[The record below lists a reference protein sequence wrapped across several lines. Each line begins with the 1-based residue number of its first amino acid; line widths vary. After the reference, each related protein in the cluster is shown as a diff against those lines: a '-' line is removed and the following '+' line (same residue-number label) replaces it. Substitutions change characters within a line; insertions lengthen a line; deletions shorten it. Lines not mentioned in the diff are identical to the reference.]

1 MDQRACQITISCA
14 PVVDVCWSPPRSFG
28 ASPLPPTTDAS
39 QPIAP
44 ENERSEPSGFA
55 SFLAP
60 WTTHDDFGL
69 GPDVTEVLKSACH
82 MPSVRSNSSGKHSCG
97 LRYLEL
103 FLWLEDA
110 SCPHYLM
117 EIFIQ
122 RNIHDF
128 AGISA
133 YFPLIYRATVP
144 LTQAPGPP

>member
-1 MDQRACQITISCA
+1 MF
-14 PVVDVCWSPPRSFG
+14 WSPLRSFG

-39 QPIAP
+39 QPIAA

-60 WTTHDDFGL
+60 WTTHHRPRCTILDFCR
-69 GPDVTEVLKSACH
+69 PDLTEVVKSAGH

-110 SCPHYLM
+110 SCPHYTSWRFLY
-117 EIFIQ
+117 ICIIC
-122 RNIHDF
+122 IHDF
-128 AGISA
+128 AGRSA
-133 YFPLIYRATVP
+133 YFPLITGLNFIRT
-144 LTQAPGPP
+144 LQTQASHPP